1 MASGASKYTY
11 TVRQLMKQGVKAK
24 EIAYRLGITADAV
37 RIISN
42 QERRDRK
49 NQRGRE
55 RYRERSSKPDDAAV
69 ALSLPG

>member
-1 MASGASKYTY
+1 MPGVSKYTFR
-11 TVRQLMKQGVKAK
+11 VRELVQQGL
-24 EIAYRLGITADAV
+24 EFRQIASRLGITTDAV

-42 QERRDRK
+42 KERRDRK
-49 NQRGRE
+49 NQRERE

>member
-1 MASGASKYTY
+1 MPGVSKYTFR
-11 TVRQLMKQGVKAK
+11 VRELVQQGLKSKQ
-24 EIAYRLGITADAV
+24 IAYRLGITADAV

-55 RYRERSSKPDDAAV
+55 RYRERRSKPEDAAV